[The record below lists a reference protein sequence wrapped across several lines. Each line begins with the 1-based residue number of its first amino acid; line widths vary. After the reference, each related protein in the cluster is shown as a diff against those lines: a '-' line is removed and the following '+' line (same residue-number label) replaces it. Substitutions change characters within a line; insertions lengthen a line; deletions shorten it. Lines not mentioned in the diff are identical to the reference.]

1 MAKQA
6 WRGGALLAPLPA
18 VLVTSGTME
27 HANVAT
33 VAWTGMVNTIPPK
46 TYISLRK
53 SRYSFELIEENGE
66 FAINL
71 TTADMIRAVDYC
83 GMYTGRKT
91 DKFKKCGLTKTP
103 ASKIS
108 APLLVE
114 SPLCLECQVVEQREL
129 GTHVLFL
136 ADIVATDVEKALL
149 DKNGKLDLARAHLAA
164 FAHGEYFELGRRIG
178 RFGFSAAGKKSL
190 RAGKQGKDLGHGK
203 TARGLKKK
211 QQASSAEPGRGFT

>member
-1 MAKQA
+1 MRLEQNA
-6 WRGGALLAPLPA
+6 
-18 VLVTSGTME
+18 
-27 HANVAT
+27 
-33 VAWTGMVNTIPPK
+33 
-46 TYISLRK
+46 
-53 SRYSFELIEENGE
+53 
-66 FAINL
+66 
-71 TTADMIRAVDYC
+71 
-83 GMYTGRKT
+83 
-91 DKFKKCGLTKTP
+91 

-203 TARGLKKK
+203 TARGLKKAAGK
-211 QQASSAEPGRGFT
+211 QR

>member
-1 MAKQA
+1 MAKQV

-53 SRYSFELIEENGE
+53 CRYSFELIEESGE

-91 DKFKKCGLTKTP
+91 DKFKKCGLTKAP

-108 APLLVE
+108 APLLAE
-114 SPLCLECQVVEQREL
+114 SPLCLECRVVERREL
-129 GTHVLFL
+129 GTHVLLL
-136 ADIVATDVEKALL
+136 ADIVATDVEEALL

-190 RAGKQGKDLGHGK
+190 RAEKQGKGSGHGK
-203 TARGLKKK
+203 AARGLKKAAGK
-211 QQASSAEPGRGFT
+211 R

>member
-203 TARGLKKK
+203 TARGLKKAAGK
-211 QQASSAEPGRGFT
+211 QR